1 MGHGVFFD
9 ESANKKPVASV
20 WKRVSL
26 TAKSRLIHSILRF
39 MKNYQY
45 VLAGLTALFLLV
57 VQLTPGL
64 AQRRPNTRFAPYSS
78 VSFMAGSSHYYGEL
92 AGYRQ
97 VIKSTFIMPRWNVGI
112 GYSRQFTPN
121 FAARATFTWARISGD
136 DYTFSKGNSSL
147 FAAQY
152 ARNLHFRNDLKEFA
166 VTGIY
171 NLVADGRT
179 PDRRAK
185 LTPYI
190 FGGLALLAHSPEAR
204 TPTATNNNNGEY
216 EARKWVKL
224 QPLRTEGQG
233 QPGYDKPYSLVT
245 MAIPVGF
252 GMRYRLNDNFTIGGE
267 LGFRYTFTDY
277 LDDVGGNYPSPE
289 AVQGLGTIMSDRR
302 FERDAARVNVDRY
315 TVAQQLFTSNPDVFQ
330 TEVRGQKGTLQDGY
344 LLTQFSIQYIIPSKI
359 KCPPIR

>member
-1 MGHGVFFD
+1 MTQD
-9 ESANKKPVASV
+9 ASNP
-20 WKRVSL
+20 
-26 TAKSRLIHSILRF
+26 RLIHSILPF
-39 MKNYQY
+39 MKKYQY
-45 VLAGLTALFLLV
+45 VLAGLLAVFMLV
-57 VQLTPGL
+57 GHQLPGL

-97 VIKSTFIMPRWNVGI
+97 LIKSTFIMPRWNVGV
-112 GYSRQFTPN
+112 GYARQFTPN
-121 FAARATFTWARISGD
+121 FSARATFTWARISGD
-136 DYTFSKGNSSL
+136 DYTFSKGNPSL
-147 FAAQY
+147 FAAQF

-171 NLVADGRT
+171 NFIADGRT

-190 FGGLALLAHSPEAR
+190 FGGLALVAHSPEAR
-204 TPTATNNNNGEY
+204 TPTETNNNNGEY

-224 QPLRTEGQG
+224 QPLHTEGQG

-252 GMRYRLNDNFTIGGE
+252 GVRYRLNDNFTIGGE
-267 LGFRYTFTDY
+267 IGYRYTFTDY
-277 LDDVGGNYPSPE
+277 LDDVGGNYASPE
-289 AVQGLGTIMSDRR
+289 AVQGLSTIMSDRR

-315 TVAQQLFTSNPDVFQ
+315 TVAQQLFVSNPDVFQ
-330 TEVRGQKGTLQDGY
+330 TEIRGTKGVLRDGY
-344 LLTQFSIQYIIPSKI
+344 ILTQFSIQYIIPSKI